1 MHTTESPGDTS
12 TLADELQH
20 HLARARALREAAAG
34 DAMASRART
43 HLREWQARRLAAT
56 HADLLDSTRYGRAAS
71 FFLTELYGPKECSA
85 RDAEIAR
92 ILPMLRKALPTS
104 ALQALVMA
112 LELDALSESLDA
124 AMVAALRATG
134 RADRIDGGAYAAAY
148 RAVGQPAARERQ
160 IVLIRAIGEAL
171 ESLAGKPLLA
181 STLHLMRGPA
191 HLAGLGELHD
201 FLDHGLAAF
210 RHMGAADEFLA
221 RIEMRERSLLARLFA
236 GAPDPFA
243 AAAAR
248 AAPPFRKTSNQ

>member
-1 MHTTESPGDTS
+1 MHTTEFPEDTPALV
-12 TLADELQH
+12 TELQR

-34 DAMASRART
+34 DAATSRART
-43 HLREWQARRLAAT
+43 RLREWQARRLAAT

-71 FFLTELYGPKECSA
+71 FFLTELYGPKDCGA

-92 ILPMLRKALPTS
+92 LLPMLRKALPAS
-104 ALQALVMA
+104 ALQALAMA

-124 AMVAALRATG
+124 SMVAALRAAG
-134 RADRIDGGAYAAAY
+134 RADRIDGAAYAAAY
-148 RAVGQPAARERQ
+148 RAVGQPPVRERQ

-210 RHMGAADEFLA
+210 RHMGAAGEFLA
-221 RIEMRERSLLARLFA
+221 HIETRERLLLTRLFA
-236 GAPDPFA
+236 GDPDPFA
-243 AAAAR
+243 AVAAYAR
-248 AAPPFRKTSNQ
+248 PPLRKAPNQ